1 MRYNFYISIFAIS
14 LLLVAC
20 EQDLLSPKP
29 VDLITN
35 DQVLKDASSA
45 RVVLTS
51 AYRDLANLGAPKI
64 IAGDLTADNLIHNG
78 TFTQYREISNK
89 DMSASNGSASS
100 LWGVI
105 YSMSYIASFLYEGL
119 PALDIPQSEFDEIT
133 ATASFLRAYAYFVGA
148 YTFGGLPIVTTT
160 DVETNRVIPRSTFQE
175 TLEFVESEL
184 LYALDKVPEESFNS
198 GEVTNGAV
206 KALLARFYLYTEN
219 WSEAE
224 RYATEVIEGNGTA
237 EYILEEEYENVIS
250 DFSSESILEIV
261 YSAND
266 NPGTSTNFSI
276 NNLFVGRR
284 EIIPSSE
291 MVLALQNDGG
301 DRNIVLEFDGTNV
314 QGGDNGWTI
323 VRYGPFDNIQ
333 VLRLAEMY
341 IIRAEARAQQNNI
354 SGANSATS
362 DLNVIRERAG
372 VPLIQG
378 LSKNQVLLAV
388 ENERRMELCFEGH
401 RWYDLKRTGRA
412 QSVMNDFT
420 SNWTE
425 KDELWPIPF
434 REIVNNPSLK
444 DAQNPGY

>member
-1 MRYNFYISIFAIS
+1 MKVKLYISILTIS
-14 LLLVAC
+14 LLAMSC
-20 EQDLLSPKP
+20 EDLLNPVP
-29 VDLITN
+29 VDLITD
-35 DQVLKDASSA
+35 DQVLNDANSA

-64 IAGDLTADNLIHNG
+64 IAGDFTADNLIHNG
-78 TFTQYREISNK
+78 TFTQYREISSK

-119 PALDIPQSEFDEIT
+119 PDLDIPQSEFDEIT

-148 YTFGGLPIVTTT
+148 YTFGGIPIVTTT
-160 DVETNRVIPRSTFQE
+160 NVEENRVIPRSSFEE
-175 TLEFVESEL
+175 TLDFVESEL
-184 LYALDKVPEESFNS
+184 LYALDKLPEESFNS
-198 GEVTNGAV
+198 GEATNGAV
-206 KALLARFYLYTEN
+206 KALLARYYLYIEN

-224 RYATEVIEGNGTA
+224 KYTTDVIEGNGTK
-237 EYILEEEYENVIS
+237 EYILEEDFANAVS
-250 DFSSESILEIV
+250 DFSTESILEIV

-291 MVLALQNDGG
+291 MVLALQDDGG
-301 DRNIVLEFDGTNV
+301 DRNVVLEFDGTNV
-314 QGGDNGWTI
+314 RGSDNGWTI

-333 VLRLAEMY
+333 VFRLAEIY
-341 IIRAEARAQQNNI
+341 IIRAEARAQQDKIAGTGSAEADINI
-354 SGANSATS
+354 
-362 DLNVIRERAG
+362 LRERAG

-378 LSKNQVLLAV
+378 TSRNQMLLAI

-401 RWYDLKRTGRA
+401 RWYDLVRTDRA
-412 QSVMNDFT
+412 QTVMNEFT

-425 KDELWPIPF
+425 KDELWPIPL
-434 REIVNNPSLK
+434 REITNNPSLK